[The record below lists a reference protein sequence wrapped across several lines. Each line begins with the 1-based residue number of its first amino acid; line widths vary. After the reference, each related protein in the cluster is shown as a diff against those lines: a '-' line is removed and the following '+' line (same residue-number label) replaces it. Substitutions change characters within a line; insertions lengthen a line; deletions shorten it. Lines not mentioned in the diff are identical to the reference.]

1 VSDTIKLPMQVD
13 RRPAAEP
20 DRRRRTGPCTMVI
33 LGASG
38 DLTRRK
44 LIPSLLHLLADG
56 LLPEDFAV
64 LGVGRKPLSDEAF
77 REEQR
82 SAADVEAR
90 LWTRFASRLF
100 YLTLELDQ
108 PGSYARI
115 AERLERLE
123 AGESSERGRLFYLAL
138 PPSVYAETIE
148 GLSRSGA
155 MPRRESTDP
164 RWVRVIIEKP
174 FGTSLATA
182 EALNRVV
189 RAAVAEHQVYR
200 IDHYL
205 GKETVQNLLVFRF
218 ANSIFEPVWN
228 RHHIHH
234 VQITA
239 SESIGIEHRARYYE
253 EAGVVRD
260 MFQNHLL
267 SLLSL
272 TAMEPPATFRSETVR
287 DEKNQVLN
295 AVRADGAVCGQYGP
309 GQLEGE
315 WVPGYRDEEDVS
327 DDSVTPTFAAIRC
340 QIDNWRWK
348 GVPFFLRSGKRLPRR
363 STEIAVQFH
372 TPPHVIFPLEPGE
385 RIAPNV
391 LVFLMQPDE
400 GLSLSF
406 EIKLP
411 GAGVRICSA
420 RMDFAYAEAFGPGER
435 DAYETLLLDCMAG
448 DSMLFLR
455 SDATEAAWRVVDP
468 VIAEWERNPP
478 TDFPN
483 YPAGS
488 WGPAAAD
495 ELIARAG
502 ATWRNPAG

>member
-1 VSDTIKLPMQVD
+1 VTDTITLPMHVE
-13 RRPAAEP
+13 RISPSGAP
-20 DRRRRTGPCTMVI
+20 GRRRTGPCTMVI

-64 LGVGRKPLSDEAF
+64 LGIGRKPLDDAAF

-82 SAADVEAR
+82 PGTSADAGV
-90 LWTRFASRLF
+90 WGRFAPQLF
-100 YLTLELDQ
+100 YLTLDLDV
-108 PGSYARI
+108 PDSYAAI
-115 AERLERLE
+115 ADRLDRLE
-123 AGESSERGRLFYLAL
+123 AERGAERGRLFYLAL

-148 GLSRSGA
+148 GLSQSGA
-155 MPRRESTDP
+155 LPRRDRADP
-164 RWVRVIIEKP
+164 RWARVIIEKP
-174 FGTSLATA
+174 FGSSLATA
-182 EALNRVV
+182 RALNRVV
-189 RAAVAEHQVYR
+189 KAAINEHQVYR

-228 RHHIHH
+228 RQHVHH

-239 SESIGIEHRARYYE
+239 AESIGVEHRARYYE
-253 EAGVVRD
+253 EAGIVRD

-287 DEKNQVLN
+287 DEKNQVLS
-295 AVRADGAVCGQYGP
+295 AVRADGAVLGQYGP
-309 GQLEGE
+309 GTIGGE
-315 WVPGYRDEEDVS
+315 PVPGYREEEGVATG
-327 DDSVTPTFAAIRC
+327 SVTPTYAAIRC

-348 GVPFFLRSGKRLPRR
+348 GVPFFLRSGKRLAQR

-372 TPPHVIFPLEPGE
+372 SPPHLIFPLESGE
-385 RIAPNV
+385 RLAPNV
-391 LVFLMQPDE
+391 LVFRVQPDE

-420 RMDFAYAEAFGPGER
+420 RMDFAYDEAFGPTEH

-468 VIAEWERNPP
+468 VIADWEREPP
-478 TDFPN
+478 SDFPN

-488 WGPAAAD
+488 AGPAAAD
-495 ELIARAG
+495 RLIAQAG
-502 ATWRNPAG
+502 ATWRAL